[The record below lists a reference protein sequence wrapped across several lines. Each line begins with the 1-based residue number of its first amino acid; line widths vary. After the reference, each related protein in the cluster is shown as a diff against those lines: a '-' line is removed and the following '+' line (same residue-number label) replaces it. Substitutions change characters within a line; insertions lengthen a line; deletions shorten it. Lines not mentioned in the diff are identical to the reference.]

1 MSRKAKSSA
10 FKWKSGQCEF
20 KKRAHQ
26 DRKGYQQATKS
37 TSQKSSQGDRKGK
50 DQLLPEISVQPIGN
64 ADPIKTTKCSKRK
77 PKSVATNEKMVHEGK
92 VDQIALDSPNSDVM
106 VVNVSRKARAQPTPK
121 ISHSTSSF
129 GNSDDVNVKSNDCIY
144 RRTTKKT
151 AADGFARPTL
161 AAKAKQVSQS
171 SRPTSSSQRSTPKTR
186 TKKRSPRLVAVTG
199 RRLPTTN
206 KKRELDV
213 LSANTRSKK
222 NLFF

>member
-106 VVNVSRKARAQPTPK
+106 VVNVSRKVRAQPTPK
-121 ISHSTSSF
+121 SGHSTSSF
-129 GNSDDVNVKSNDCIY
+129 RNSDDGNVKSSDCIN
-144 RRTTKKT
+144 RDTTKK
-151 AADGFARPTL
+151 AVADGFARPTL

-186 TKKRSPRLVAVTG
+186 PKKRSPRLVDRKSV
-199 RRLPTTN
+199 
-206 KKRELDV
+206 V
-213 LSANTRSKK
+213 
-222 NLFF
+222 